1 MGFIISRGTEQEL
14 DVADAAGSVWL
25 ALTRYS
31 ILYKRKFN
39 YFLEVLPPFHI
50 SSSPAYKVRLKSIFA
65 IFDQLST
72 HTISNVDDETI
83 LHQDSNNVD
92 LVL

>member
-1 MGFIISRGTEQEL
+1 MLQMQLDQFGWLSQDIVYFTKGSSITFRKYFLGFIFPL
-14 DVADAAGSVWL
+14 
-25 ALTRYS
+25 
-31 ILYKRKFN
+31 
-39 YFLEVLPPFHI
+39 
-50 SSSPAYKVRLKSIFA
+50 PAYKVRLKSIFA